1 MVVGAANAV
10 DAGPR
15 RAGTGVGGRVVVV
28 RVGKSARRRPRG
40 VGMSPRGRRALV
52 SRLHDGGLAVV
63 GESRHAQLEFLGLG
77 SGGRGQGIATRG
89 ERRRDAAG
97 LGMSVSS
104 GPTQTTG
111 GRLRR

>member
-1 MVVGAANAV
+1 MVVGASNAV
-10 DAGPR
+10 GAGAW
-15 RAGTGVGGRVVVV
+15 RAGTDVRGRVVVIG
-28 RVGKSARRRPRG
+28 VGEGARRRPRR

-63 GESRHAQLEFLGLG
+63 GERRHAQLEFLSLG

-89 ERRRDAAG
+89 ERRRNATG
-97 LGMSVSS
+97 LGMSMGS